1 MVEVGQIRRFRVISD
16 GKQAGRAPRF
26 VGRCLV
32 VGKRSHPWVDGSP
45 RDIFCFLMED
55 GKAHWL
61 WDTQMEAKT
70 VLIDEEVADA
80 DADR

>member
-1 MVEVGQIRRFRVISD
+1 MVEVGQIRRFRTDAV
-16 GKQAGRAPRF
+16 GWRT
-26 VGRCLV
+26 GRCLV
-32 VGKRSHPWVDGSP
+32 VGKRPHPWVDGSP
-45 RDIFCFLMED
+45 RDIFCFLTED

-70 VLIDEEVADA
+70 VLIDEEVADE